1 MDNLHGGHQTVLA
14 GDSQERKG
22 LETSAFMMAP
32 ERDLGLNPPS
42 SQIPNCQTLQE
53 QKLHSWTLSPFA
65 VAPSRLLGGPTE
77 PVEGN
82 EEDLMRPTSASTTTS
97 RENEKR
103 ESTDPERA
111 FNATS
116 SSGRDMRSRG
126 SVEGD
131 FLSASTDVYSQ
142 KAAAETERYSAALL
156 KIPADDLEVT
166 VQDTQIK
173 FLHNLSTAVEDSECS
188 ELVRKAVKDSVR
200 DEGHAGDG
208 ESGGNFGRNFFKDS
222 AIASAAA

>member
-1 MDNLHGGHQTVLA
+1 
-14 GDSQERKG
+14 
-22 LETSAFMMAP
+22 MMAP

-103 ESTDPERA
+103 ESTYPERA
-111 FNATS
+111 SNATS
-116 SSGRDMRSRG
+116 SSEGRDMRSRG

-142 KAAAETERYSAALL
+142 EEAAAETERYSAAL
-156 KIPADDLEVT
+156 
-166 VQDTQIK
+166 
-173 FLHNLSTAVEDSECS
+173 
-188 ELVRKAVKDSVR
+188 
-200 DEGHAGDG
+200 
-208 ESGGNFGRNFFKDS
+208 
-222 AIASAAA
+222 